1 MGIAFENISPFG
13 FNANGCTSGG
23 RPNTLPRRSRYD
35 ANGKVRCTSLWPVV
49 GLRFPG
55 DKVTITQ
62 KWMTCYGIDA
72 KVQLRN
78 CQRVDEILKIY
89 SRNQYSPP
97 VKSQASRLLPLWLK
111 SEAFHYFQR
120 WKNNEMSMILGT
132 RGSLPASN
140 NLRIEVDTSP
150 FACAV
155 ACASIGSKFVLLP
168 GDKVRVKW
176 SYGRILEL
184 PEEAVILG
192 AFENKLWYRLIQQ
205 KGEGGSLAAEGGGR
219 PWFFDELDAIDQS
232 IEIIK
237 PSSFNKI
244 PLNLIDK
251 FKCPSSGGIEV
262 IYPSGAV
269 MRSDLEIIPEATS
282 IGTIPAG
289 TVIPERDI
297 FERRQ
302 NYDGVTRYFVKWQPF
317 GQGWI
322 SSRICGGTEEPIIRV
337 LEVS

>member
-35 ANGKVRCTSLWPVV
+35 ANGKVRCTALWPVV

-78 CQRVDEILKIY
+78 CQRVDEILRIY
-89 SRNQYSPP
+89 SRNQYPAES
-97 VKSQASRLLPLWLK
+97 LDLPLWLK
-111 SEAFHYFQR
+111 SEAFHYYQR
-120 WKNNEMSMILGT
+120 WRNNGMSMILDT

-140 NLRIEVDTSP
+140 SLRIEVDTSP

-155 ACASIGSKFVLLP
+155 ACASIGSKFVLLT
-168 GDKVRVKW
+168 GDKVRVKR
-176 SYGRILEL
+176 SYGRTLEL
-184 PEEAVILG
+184 PEEAIILG

-219 PWFFDELDAIDQS
+219 AWFFDEFDAIDQS

-244 PLNLIDK
+244 PLNLINK
-251 FKCPSSGGIEV
+251 FKCPSCGGIEV
-262 IYPSGAV
+262 IYPLGAV

-282 IGTIPAG
+282 MGTIPAG
-289 TVIPERDI
+289 TVIPEKDI

-302 NYDGVTRYFVKWQPF
+302 NCDGVTRYLVKYLPF

-322 SSRICGGTEEPIIRV
+322 SSRVRGGTEEPIIRV